1 MRRDRDGRGVIAI
14 PTRAERVAASP
25 LGRANPLGTLA
36 VALAWLLALAT
47 TTDLRPP
54 ILVATVAIAA
64 GLSLGRVPPGDLARG
79 LAPLWL
85 AALSVGFFNAVLSPA
100 NADPTATVVLVLGPF
115 AITEPALEAG
125 LALGLRVVAIVAI
138 GVAWGRVTDPT
149 HLTDALV
156 QQGRLPER
164 FAYGALAA
172 LQAIPWLAED
182 LVALREARRMR
193 GLRASWHPRVLVGL
207 LVLAIRRGDRLA
219 VAMDARGFAAP
230 GRTRY
235 REVRWAVLDALV
247 VVAGLAVLAAIV
259 ALR

>member
-1 MRRDRDGRGVIAI
+1 VIAV
-14 PTRAERVAASP
+14 PTRADSVTTSP
-25 LGRANPLGTLA
+25 LGLANPLATLA
-36 VALAWLLALAT
+36 IAIGWLVALAT

-54 ILVATVAIAA
+54 LLVTAVAIAA
-64 GLSLGRVPPGDLARG
+64 ALALGRVPPADLARG

-100 NADPTATVVLVLGPF
+100 NADPTATVVLAFGPLRL
-115 AITEPALEAG
+115 TEPALAAG
-125 LALGLRVVAIVAI
+125 IALGLRVVAIVAV
-138 GVAWGRVTDPT
+138 GVAWSRITDPT
-149 HLTDALV
+149 HLVDALV
-156 QQGRLPER
+156 QQGRLADR

-193 GLRASWHPRVLVGL
+193 GLRSTWHPRVLVGL

-219 VAMDARGFAAP
+219 VAMDARGFTAA

-235 REVRWAVLDALV
+235 RIVRWAALDTV
-247 VVAGLAVLAAIV
+247 VVLAGFAVLAGIV